1 MVSALLILFGAF
13 CKGRRSKTSIY
24 PAFEVILGKTPNL
37 SSLLFSRKHPGRT
50 GKTLGKVKR
59 NYTAHTQYIAI
70 YTAN

>member
-1 MVSALLILFGAF
+1 
-13 CKGRRSKTSIY
+13 
-24 PAFEVILGKTPNL
+24 
-37 SSLLFSRKHPGRT
+37 LFSRKHPGRT